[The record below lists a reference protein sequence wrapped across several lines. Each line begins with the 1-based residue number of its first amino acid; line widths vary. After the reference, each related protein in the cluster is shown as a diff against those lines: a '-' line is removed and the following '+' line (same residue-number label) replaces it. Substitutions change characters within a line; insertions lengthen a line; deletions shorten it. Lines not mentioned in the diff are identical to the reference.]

1 VQRALT
7 FLFVLLAANNAI
19 GQKSNTTPEQLLS
32 SLTPAE
38 KAGQMII
45 VYNTDVDFLREYNVG
60 GIILFKPMVTDS
72 LLLERE
78 LAQKQRAMAIP
89 LLVCIDQEG
98 GSINRLGN
106 LARFA
111 KTPAA
116 EELTRFPDRV
126 VRSSAAELTDFLLSV
141 GININFA
148 PCLDPAR
155 SLATGQPTYM
165 AVNQRSFGDS
175 PALITRKAGAFL
187 SGVNQAGGLAGV
199 KHFPGYDAPQNSDQ
213 RLTVSPASA
222 EAIAQ
227 YLLPF
232 AELAPSCD
240 GVMMSN
246 IVYSELDSLPAVLS
260 ARVVAW
266 ARSLY
271 GDGLIVTD
279 DLWAVSVRQVVDP
292 AITSL
297 RQETS
302 DRKFAALVEMAV
314 LAGNDML
321 LITYPDKV
329 PVMIEAI
336 TQLMERNHRA
346 QQSVDAAVLRI
357 LRLKQKL

>member
-1 VQRALT
+1 MQRTLE
-7 FLFVLLAANNAI
+7 FLFVLLAANSAI
-19 GQKSNTTPEQLLS
+19 GQESDIACEQLLNR
-32 SLTPAE
+32 LTPAE

-45 VYNTDVDFLREYNVG
+45 VYNTDIDFLREHSVG
-60 GIILFKPMVTDS
+60 GIILFKQMVTDS
-72 LLLERE
+72 LLLKRE
-78 LAQKQRAMAIP
+78 LEQKQRAMAIP

-98 GSINRLGN
+98 GTINRLGN

-111 KTPAA
+111 ATPSAV
-116 EELTRFPDRV
+116 ELTRLPDRV
-126 VRSSAAELTDFLLSV
+126 VRSSAAELTDFLLGV
-141 GININFA
+141 GINLNFA

-155 SLATGQPTYM
+155 SLATGQPTYL
-165 AVNQRSFGDS
+165 ADHQRSFGDS

-187 SGVNQAGGLAGV
+187 SGVNQAGGLAVV
-199 KHFPGYDAPQNSDQ
+199 KHFPGYDTPQNSDQ
-213 RLTVSPASA
+213 RLTVSRASA

-232 AELAPSCD
+232 AELAPSCG

-246 IVYSELDSLPAVLS
+246 IVYSELDTLPAVLS

-271 GDGLIVTD
+271 GDGLIITD

-292 AITSL
+292 AITGL

-302 DRKFAALVEMAV
+302 DRKFTVLIEMAV

-336 TQLMERNHRA
+336 TQLMARDHRA
-346 QQSVDAAVLRI
+346 RQSVDAAVLRI